1 MQKCEYASKLAQ
13 VLAKEYE
20 CMTCHAQI
28 RISKIDNVAPDAK
41 KKWNKFELDGVTPHV
56 CRSNNAEQ
64 RQQQHYDLSKEI
76 MTIKAQL
83 LAAVNRL
90 DYVEKNL

>member
-1 MQKCEYASKLAQ
+1 MGNS
-13 VLAKEYE
+13 
-20 CMTCHAQI
+20 
-28 RISKIDNVAPDAK
+28 RKIM
-41 KKWNKFELDGVTPHV
+41 
-56 CRSNNAEQ
+56 
-64 RQQQHYDLSKEI
+64 QQQQQQQPLRAQQSQQIQPQQQSHYDLSKEI